1 MIFPPHFLVNSNCAN
16 LGVIHMKLKD
26 RVALIT
32 GGSTGIGR
40 ASALAMAREGAK
52 VALNAR
58 RAERCQEAVE
68 AIEALGGEALALP
81 GDVANAEHVETLV
94 ATTVERWG
102 RLDIVVP
109 NAGINGVFAPIED
122 ITPGEWDQTHNINVR
137 GTFLTVKYAIP
148 HLRESGGGSIVV
160 ISSVNGNRIFSN
172 FGFTSYSCSK
182 AAQVTFTKMAAV
194 ELAQWDIRI
203 NVVCPGATQTNIRE
217 NTFPRDIE
225 KIAIPRDFP
234 QGMIPLQQRSASSE
248 EVANA
253 VLFLASDEASYITG
267 TEMYVDG
274 ALSLFQG

>member
-1 MIFPPHFLVNSNCAN
+1 
-16 LGVIHMKLKD
+16 MKLKD

-32 GGSTGIGR
+32 GGSSGIGR
-40 ASALAMAREGAK
+40 AAAVAMAREGANI
-52 VALNAR
+52 ALTAR
-58 RAERCQEAVE
+58 RAERCEDAVAE
-68 AIEALGGEALALP
+68 IEGLGGQALALP
-81 GDVANAEHVETLV
+81 GDVANAEHVAGLV
-94 ATTVERWG
+94 AATVERWG

-122 ITPGEWDQTHNINVR
+122 ITPEEWDQTHNINVR

-148 HLRESGGGSIVV
+148 HLRTAGGGSIIVV
-160 ISSVNGNRIFSN
+160 SSVNGNRIFSN

-182 AAQVTFTKMAAV
+182 AAQVTFAKMAAV

-203 NVVCPGATQTNIRE
+203 NVVCPGATKTSIGE
-217 NTFPRDIE
+217 NTFPRNID
-225 KIAIPRDFP
+225 KIRIPREFP
-234 QGMIPLQQRSASSE
+234 QGMIPLQQRAASAE

-253 VLFLASDEASYITG
+253 IVFLASDEASYITG

>member
-1 MIFPPHFLVNSNCAN
+1 
-16 LGVIHMKLKD
+16 MKLQD

-32 GGSTGIGR
+32 GGSSGIGR
-40 ASALAMAREGAK
+40 ATAVAMAREGAK
-52 VALNAR
+52 VALTAR

-68 AIEALGGEALALP
+68 AIEGMGGEALALP
-81 GDVANAEHVETLV
+81 GDVANAEHVEALV
-94 ATTVERWG
+94 AAAVERWG
-102 RLDIVVP
+102 RLDIAVA

-122 ITPGEWDQTHNINVR
+122 ITPEEWDQTHNINVR
-137 GTFLTVKYAIP
+137 GTFLTAKYAIP
-148 HLRESGGGSIVV
+148 HLREQGCGSIVV
-160 ISSVNGNRIFSN
+160 VSSVNGNRIFSN

-182 AAQVTFTKMAAV
+182 AAQVAFTKMAAV

-203 NVVCPGATQTNIRE
+203 NVVCPGATKTNIGE
-217 NTFPRDIE
+217 NTFSRDID
-225 KIAIPRDFP
+225 KIRIPREFP

-267 TEMYVDG
+267 TEIYVDG

>member
-58 RAERCQEAVE
+58 RAQRCQEAVE

-122 ITPGEWDQTHNINVR
+122 ITPEEWDQTHNINVR

-182 AAQVTFTKMAAV
+182 PAQVTCTKMAAV

-203 NVVCPGATQTNIRE
+203 NVVCPGAAQTNIRE

>member
-1 MIFPPHFLVNSNCAN
+1 
-16 LGVIHMKLKD
+16 MKLQD

-32 GGSTGIGR
+32 GGSSGIGR
-40 ASALAMAREGAK
+40 ATAVAMAREGAK
-52 VALNAR
+52 VALTAR

-68 AIEALGGEALALP
+68 AIEGMGGEALALP
-81 GDVANAEHVETLV
+81 GDVANAEYVEALV
-94 ATTVERWG
+94 AAAVERWG
-102 RLDIVVP
+102 RLDIAVA
-109 NAGINGVFAPIED
+109 NAGINGVFTPIED
-122 ITPGEWDQTHNINVR
+122 ITPEEWDQTHDINVR
-137 GTFLTVKYAIP
+137 GTFLTAKYAIP
-148 HLRESGGGSIVV
+148 HLREQGGGSIVV

-182 AAQVTFTKMAAV
+182 AAQVAFTKMAAV

-203 NVVCPGATQTNIRE
+203 NVVCPGATKTNIGE
-217 NTFPRDIE
+217 NTFSRDID
-225 KIAIPRDFP
+225 KIRIPREFP

-267 TEMYVDG
+267 TEIYVDG

>member
-1 MIFPPHFLVNSNCAN
+1 
-16 LGVIHMKLKD
+16 MKLKD

-122 ITPGEWDQTHNINVR
+122 ITPDEWDQTRNINVR

>member
-1 MIFPPHFLVNSNCAN
+1 MINQPSFTVNSHTEHE
-16 LGVIHMKLKD
+16 VDMKLKD

-32 GGSTGIGR
+32 GGSSGIGR
-40 ASALAMAREGAK
+40 ATAVAMAREGAK
-52 VALNAR
+52 IALTAR
-58 RAERCQEAVE
+58 RAERCRDAVAE
-68 AIEALGGEALALP
+68 IESIGGEALALA
-81 GDVANAEHVETLV
+81 GDIADATHVEALV
-94 ATTVERWG
+94 DATVERWG
-102 RLDIVVP
+102 RLDIAVP

-122 ITPGEWDQTHNINVR
+122 ITPEEWDQTHHINVR

-148 HLRESGGGSIVV
+148 HLRTSGGGSIVV
-160 ISSVNGNRIFSN
+160 VSSVNGNRIFSN

-182 AAQVTFTKMAAV
+182 AAQVAFAKMAAV